1 MPSIA
6 RSSCVEDCSCVLCR
20 ELTDYRMISPSPE
33 SPPGR
38 RDAVNFILRRGLPF
52 PNRTLSKEWLETEDP
67 RFVGYEDSATLE
79 DKSQGPE
86 TVSAVS
92 NNGPKRTDKDVG
104 HKTVIYFGD
113 SSQRQREN
121 NKKLMEKTE
130 KTEKSQP
137 VVVVKEDARMMEK
150 DQEPEEVEDEKR
162 FGKSRIER
170 QRSTVS
176 LVENQD
182 AKVTHE
188 IVVNISPSREDVL
201 RIEEDESQ
209 VEDYWSLPGDN
220 TGFKADWSFV
230 QQWRLRGPGGSNG
243 RDLYCPPYT
252 KDFTESSPKNGVH
265 NTVHMVAERDTDS
278 VAPTPTPQH
287 PHHSQHHHL
296 SLHEIRALQ
305 RRPECTGN
313 SSSDENR
320 SSGHASMSDT
330 GGHTSSSSPPHR
342 HHRTHSPQQL
352 NSVPEDDRLS
362 ASVTQR
368 NGRSRSGQNRNRH
381 RATPAKLQVPWS
393 GSGLEDIK
401 LAIQQLTMRSHKS
414 SSTYSSLSGS
424 ESSEPAVRRLM
435 RHSSLETINTN
446 VTSADEFVWVDSHNR
461 LVELQQLPW
470 THHDVLRVLQNG
482 RTREHM
488 DQVSME
494 TIPRLSYLLQRALVR
509 IGRETQ
515 RLAKPV
521 GLCSKH
527 EVYSAFKIVLCPALA
542 DSCTKACLRAAAMFA
557 VSGDQLKQS
566 KASRSGLQLPVGRFL
581 RWMSDVRL
589 GRMIHEYAA
598 IYLTAGIENLLEEI
612 LLQCIPTD
620 PHTTLT
626 ATMLEHAIA
635 NSGDLWGLLQPYAHL
650 NAGRTASGRII
661 SLGALAM
668 PRWASVSSLNSS
680 SSSRSGRDA
689 AGSALEPSL
698 LTTCVGSMSELID
711 LISKVAQAGRS
722 PIPLT
727 GKALNAL
734 FYYMRCSQLEH
745 GERGS
750 GIQELAYERAYVVL
764 PPLVEWLRVATAHA
778 EHRHGLVVDQDDI
791 NQAAR
796 LLLPGVD
803 CPVRPICFEEVA
815 VCSKKIDDSEY
826 VRLLTMDMAFKLL
839 ISGRA
844 DLIAQ
849 AMPLLPSTKINT
861 VNDNGFTALIIAC
874 INGEETAVLALL
886 DAGADLNIESPPPST
901 GQSANTPSKVP
912 TVPGV
917 SNARSPVT
925 PSAMMSPGKNIQSPN
940 SLSGS
945 PGSSS
950 SASSNMCCNQTGFN
964 AETQHWTALTY
975 TALLGHCNIARI
987 LLERG
992 AAVEGGAKLSED
1004 KCTVTPLQAATA
1016 SGNNE
1021 MVALLLAH
1029 GAQPFLSTLIKD
1041 SFSYS
1046 GSAQRG
1052 CYSAISVAT
1061 AHGQRSCLHQ
1071 LLSHP
1076 LNFSTKRGEKEV
1088 LSLEEIL
1095 AEGSAC
1101 TNPQQQTVDGR
1112 GNRRE
1117 GKEPVF
1123 NKVQTKALQEAMY
1136 HSAESNHLDIT
1147 MELRGLKVGWT
1158 LHCWMHSLATAHE
1171 MRLDS
1176 VIDQLLQDF
1185 LQVCPDDYSTQFVQE
1200 CLPLLF
1206 NIFRYSKEGTT
1217 LLLADI
1223 FCTCFGWEP
1232 IKPIRDTTLSSGS
1245 RIDPKFVNNPELS
1258 DVQFRVEGRV
1268 FYGHKIVLV
1277 TSSPRFRNM
1286 LSSKLCEGNPPIV
1299 QINDI
1304 RYHIFQMV
1312 MEFLYHGGCATLE
1325 VNQSDVL
1332 ELMAAANFF
1341 QLDGLLR
1348 YCEAQCSS
1356 MVDLD
1361 NIVSM
1366 YIHAKV
1372 YNATQLL
1379 EYCQGFLLQNMV
1391 ALLTYDDSV
1400 KRLLFAKK
1408 LPNHDVLAGLLL
1420 TLQARIKARRSQQQN
1435 KIKT

>member
-1 MPSIA
+1 MEPPRGYQQPPLINNI
-6 RSSCVEDCSCVLCR
+6 DG
-20 ELTDYRMISPSPE
+20 TISPHQQIQSVTIPVDHHPLGVCI
-33 SPPGR
+33 S
-38 RDAVNFILRRGLPF
+38 DA
-52 PNRTLSKEWLETEDP
+52 S
-67 RFVGYEDSATLE
+67 
-79 DKSQGPE
+79 
-86 TVSAVS
+86 
-92 NNGPKRTDKDVG
+92 
-104 HKTVIYFGD
+104 
-113 SSQRQREN
+113 
-121 NKKLMEKTE
+121 
-130 KTEKSQP
+130 
-137 VVVVKEDARMMEK
+137 
-150 DQEPEEVEDEKR
+150 
-162 FGKSRIER
+162 
-170 QRSTVS
+170 
-176 LVENQD
+176 
-182 AKVTHE
+182 HE
-188 IVVNISPSREDVL
+188 IVRPKPRRPGSGTRE
-201 RIEEDESQ
+201 I
-209 VEDYWSLPGDN
+209 
-220 TGFKADWSFV
+220 
-230 QQWRLRGPGGSNG
+230 
-243 RDLYCPPYT
+243 YCPPYT
-252 KDFTESSPKNGVH
+252 KDNQELSPKSGVL
-265 NTVHMVAERDTDS
+265 NMVHMIAERDTDS
-278 VAPTPTPQH
+278 VAPTPTSQH
-287 PHHSQHHHL
+287 PHQSQHHHL
-296 SLHEIRALQ
+296 SLHELRVLQ
-305 RRPECTGN
+305 RRPAECTGN

-342 HHRTHSPQQL
+342 HNRCHSPQQQL
-352 NSVPEDDRLS
+352 NAVPEDDRLS

-368 NGRSRSGQNRNRH
+368 NGRNRSGQTRNRH
-381 RATPAKLQVPWS
+381 RATPAKVPWS

-401 LAIQQLTMRSHKS
+401 LAIQQLTMRSHTS
-414 SSTYSSLSGS
+414 TSTYSSLSGS

-509 IGRETQ
+509 IGREIQ
-515 RLAKPV
+515 RLSKPL

-557 VSGDQLKQS
+557 VSGDQFKQS
-566 KASRSGLQLPVGRFL
+566 KASRSGLHLPVGRFF
-581 RWMSDVRL
+581 RWMSDVKL
-589 GRMIHEYAA
+589 GRMIHEYSAVYLAA
-598 IYLTAGIENLLEEI
+598 GMENLLEEI
-612 LLQCIPTD
+612 LLQSLPTESQ
-620 PHTTLT
+620 TTLT

-650 NAGRTASGRII
+650 NAGRIAS
-661 SLGALAM
+661 GALAM

-680 SSSRSGRDA
+680 NSSRSSREQSGTN
-689 AGSALEPSL
+689 LEPSL
-698 LTTCVGSMSELID
+698 LTTCVGSMAELLD
-711 LISKVAQAGRS
+711 LIGKVTYAGRCL
-722 PIPLT
+722 IPLSN
-727 GKALNAL
+727 KALNAL

-745 GERGS
+745 GERS
-750 GIQELAYERAYVVL
+750 TGIQELTYERAYIVL

-778 EHRHGLVVDQDDI
+778 EHRHSLVVDNDDI

-803 CPVRPICFEEVA
+803 CPIRSINYEEITV
-815 VCSKKIDDSEY
+815 SKRIEDSEY
-826 VRLLTMDMAFKLL
+826 VRRLTLDMAFKMLTSGRGEL
-839 ISGRA
+839 IS
-844 DLIAQ
+844 Q
-849 AMPLLPSTKINT
+849 AMPLLPATKINT
-861 VNDNGFTALIIAC
+861 VNDGGFTALMLAC
-874 INGEETAVLALL
+874 IIGNENAVIALL
-886 DAGADLNIESPPPST
+886 DSGADPNIESPAPLTSQSSSSITPMKSGINSCNSSST
-901 GQSANTPSKVP
+901 RCSSSPKALSTP
-912 TVPGV
+912 T
-917 SNARSPVT
+917 
-925 PSAMMSPGKNIQSPN
+925 KNISHLN
-940 SLSGS
+940 LSS
-945 PGSSS
+945 GSSS
-950 SASSNMCCNQTGFN
+950 SQGNSSGQSCYN

-987 LLERG
+987 LIERG
-992 AAVEGGAKLSED
+992 ATVEGGAKLSED

-1016 SGNNE
+1016 TGNNE

-1029 GAQPFLSTLIKD
+1029 GAQPFLSTLMKD
-1041 SFSYS
+1041 TFCYS
-1046 GSAQRG
+1046 SSVQRG

-1061 AHGQRSCLHQ
+1061 AHGQRGCLHQ

-1076 LNFSTKRGEKEV
+1076 LNFSAKRDEKEI

-1095 AEGSAC
+1095 AEGNSTTGQYQC
-1101 TNPQQQTVDGR
+1101 QQTNQQSQHQQLQSSLVE
-1112 GNRRE
+1112 NRSNRKD

-1123 NKVQTKALQEAMY
+1123 NKAQSKSLQEAMY
-1136 HSAESNHLDIT
+1136 HSAESNYLDIT
-1147 MELRGLKVGWT
+1147 MELRGLRVSWS
-1158 LHCWMHSLATAHE
+1158 LHCWMHTLSIAHE
-1171 MRLDS
+1171 MRIDS

-1206 NIFRYSKEGTT
+1206 NIFRYSKKEGTT

-1232 IKPIRDTTLSSGS
+1232 IKSIRDTTLPSGS

-1348 YCEAQCSS
+1348 YCEAQCST

-1372 YNATQLL
+1372 YNAAQLL

-1420 TLQARIKARRSQQQN
+1420 TLQARIKSRKPPLQSN
-1435 KIKT
+1435 LNI

>member
-1 MPSIA
+1 MPSTK
-6 RSSCVEDCSCVLCR
+6 RRLCNEKDCRCVICR
-20 ELTDYRMISPSPE
+20 ELTNCKMPGNLKA
-33 SPPGR
+33 PPR
-38 RDAVNFILRRGLPF
+38 REGANFILRRALHFTNKSP
-52 PNRTLSKEWLETEDP
+52 SKEWINTSNDVL
-67 RFVGYEDSATLE
+67 RSAR
-79 DKSQGPE
+79 DHGDGAAVDDISYRPE
-86 TVSAVS
+86 VEGHTVTPMAGG
-92 NNGPKRTDKDVG
+92 NIRKADKDVA

-113 SSQRQREN
+113 TNQRQNNRLNYKEASSQLTTKDESKMIDLKRE
-121 NKKLMEKTE
+121 EKFDESEDGRCGE
-130 KTEKSQP
+130 KGQN
-137 VVVVKEDARMMEK
+137 
-150 DQEPEEVEDEKR
+150 
-162 FGKSRIER
+162 ER
-170 QRSTVS
+170 QRSTVG
-176 LVENQD
+176 LVENED
-182 AKVTHE
+182 VKVTHE
-188 IVVNISPSREDVL
+188 IVVNVSPSREDVL

-220 TGFKADWSFV
+220 SGFKADWSFV
-230 QQWRLRGPGGSNG
+230 QQWRLRGPAGGSG
-243 RDLYCPPYT
+243 RELYCPPYS

-265 NTVHMVAERDTDS
+265 NMVHMVAERDTDS

-342 HHRTHSPQQL
+342 HHRAHSPQQL

-368 NGRSRSGQNRNRH
+368 NGRNRSGQNRNRH
-381 RATPAKLQVPWS
+381 RATPAKVPWS

-488 DQVSME
+488 EQVSME

-620 PHTTLT
+620 SHTTLT

-650 NAGRTASGRII
+650 NAGRTAS
-661 SLGALAM
+661 GALAM

-722 PIPLT
+722 TIPLT
-727 GKALNAL
+727 TKALNAL

-803 CPVRPICFEEVA
+803 CPVRPICFEEVS
-815 VCSKKIDDSEY
+815 VCSKRIDDSEY
-826 VRLLTMDMAFKLL
+826 VRLLTMDMAFKMLT
-839 ISGRA
+839 SGRA

-849 AMPLLPSTKINT
+849 AMSLLPSTKINT
-861 VNDNGFTALIIAC
+861 VNDNGFTALMVAC
-874 INGEETAVLALL
+874 INSDETAVLALL
-886 DAGADLNIESPPPST
+886 DAGADLNIESPPPPT
-901 GQSANTPSKVP
+901 GQSANTPSKI
-912 TVPGV
+912 
-917 SNARSPVT
+917 PVT
-925 PSAMMSPGKNIQSPN
+925 PNV
-940 SLSGS
+940 
-945 PGSSS
+945 
-950 SASSNMCCNQTGFN
+950 SNVRK
-964 AETQHWTALTY
+964 TQHWTALTY

-1004 KCTVTPLQAATA
+1004 KSTVTPLQAATA
-1016 SGNNE
+1016 SGNYE

-1052 CYSAISVAT
+1052 CYRRVNAISVAT
-1061 AHGQRSCLHQ
+1061 AHGQKSCLHQ

-1076 LNFSTKRGEKEV
+1076 LNFSAKRGEKEV

-1095 AEGSAC
+1095 AE
-1101 TNPQQQTVDGR
+1101 
-1112 GNRRE
+1112 
-1117 GKEPVF
+1117 VF

-1147 MELRGLKVGWT
+1147 MELRGLKVSWT

-1176 VIDQLLQDF
+1176 IIDQLLQDF

-1206 NIFRYSKEGTT
+1206 NIFRYSKKEGTT

-1435 KIKT
+1435 KIKA

>member
-1 MPSIA
+1 MPLTER
-6 RSSCVEDCSCVLCR
+6 RSCKKKDCKCVICR
-20 ELTDYRMISPSPE
+20 ELTNYRMPGNLE
-33 SPPGR
+33 APPR
-38 RDAVNFILRRGLPF
+38 REGVNFILRRALPF
-52 PNRTLSKEWLETEDP
+52 TSKSPSKEWLNIDNNIPNSGNPKDGSTIEEINHREEMEGTMIP
-67 RFVGYEDSATLE
+67 VTGCNIK
-79 DKSQGPE
+79 KS
-86 TVSAVS
+86 
-92 NNGPKRTDKDVG
+92 DKDVA

-113 SSQRQREN
+113 TNQRPNHRFNGKESSAQLT
-121 NKKLMEKTE
+121 NKSELKIMESK
-130 KTEKSQP
+130 
-137 VVVVKEDARMMEK
+137 KEEQVADGL
-150 DQEPEEVEDEKR
+150 EDER
-162 FGKSRIER
+162 CGGKGQNER

-176 LVENQD
+176 LVEEED
-182 AKVTHE
+182 VKVTHE
-188 IVVNISPSREDVL
+188 IVVNVSPSREDVL
-201 RIEEDESQ
+201 KIEEDESQ

-230 QQWRLRGPGGSNG
+230 QQWRLRGPAGGSG
-243 RDLYCPPYT
+243 RELYCPPYS

-265 NTVHMVAERDTDS
+265 NMVHMVAERDTDS

-287 PHHSQHHHL
+287 PHHSQHYHL

-342 HHRTHSPQQL
+342 HHRAHSPQQL

-368 NGRSRSGQNRNRH
+368 NGRNRSGQNRNRH

-488 DQVSME
+488 EQVSME

-650 NAGRTASGRII
+650 NAGRTASG
-661 SLGALAM
+661 ALAM
-668 PRWASVSSLNSS
+668 PRWASISSLNSS

-698 LTTCVGSMSELID
+698 LTTCVGSMSELVD

-727 GKALNAL
+727 TKALNAL

-803 CPVRPICFEEVA
+803 CPVRPICFEEVS
-815 VCSKKIDDSEY
+815 VCSKRIDDSEY
-826 VRLLTMDMAFKLL
+826 VRLLTMDMAFKMLT
-839 ISGRA
+839 SGRA

-861 VNDNGFTALIIAC
+861 VNDNGFTALMIAC
-874 INGEETAVLALL
+874 INSDETAVLALL
-886 DAGADLNIESPPPST
+886 DAGADLNIESPPPPT
-901 GQSANTPSKVP
+901 GQSANTPSKTP
-912 TVPGV
+912 AALNV
-917 SNARSPVT
+917 SNARSPMT
-925 PSAMMSPGKNIQSPN
+925 SSAVMTPGKTVQSSN
-940 SLSGS
+940 
-945 PGSSS
+945 SSS
-950 SASSNMCCNQTGFN
+950 SSPSASSNVSNSTFCNQSGFN

-1004 KCTVTPLQAATA
+1004 KSTVTPLQAATA
-1016 SGNNE
+1016 SGNYE

-1076 LNFSTKRGEKEV
+1076 LNFSAKRGEKEV

-1095 AEGSAC
+1095 AEGSAG
-1101 TNPQQQTVDGR
+1101 TSPQQQTVDGR

-1171 MRLDS
+1171 IRLDS

-1206 NIFRYSKEGTT
+1206 NIFRYSKKEGTT

-1435 KIKT
+1435 KIKA

>member
-1 MPSIA
+1 MG
-6 RSSCVEDCSCVLCR
+6 E
-20 ELTDYRMISPSPE
+20 
-33 SPPGR
+33 
-38 RDAVNFILRRGLPF
+38 
-52 PNRTLSKEWLETEDP
+52 ETE
-67 RFVGYEDSATLE
+67 EALE
-79 DKSQGPE
+79 G
-86 TVSAVS
+86 
-92 NNGPKRTDKDVG
+92 R
-104 HKTVIYFGD
+104 
-113 SSQRQREN
+113 
-121 NKKLMEKTE
+121 
-130 KTEKSQP
+130 
-137 VVVVKEDARMMEK
+137 
-150 DQEPEEVEDEKR
+150 PEEVVR
-162 FGKSRIER
+162 
-170 QRSTVS
+170 
-176 LVENQD
+176 
-182 AKVTHE
+182 E
-188 IVVNISPSREDVL
+188 IVVSVKPCREDVL
-201 RIEEDESQ
+201 RIEEEESKL
-209 VEDYWSLPGDN
+209 EEYWSLPGD
-220 TGFKADWSFV
+220 TSGFKADWSFV
-230 QQWRLRGPGGSNG
+230 QQWRLRGPSGGN
-243 RDLYCPPYT
+243 RDLYVPTYT
-252 KDFTESSPKNGVH
+252 NDITNGSSKINA
-265 NTVHMVAERDTDS
+265 VHMIAERDTDS
-278 VAPTPTPQH
+278 VAPTPTPTTPTAHH
-287 PHHSQHHHL
+287 PHQSQHHHL
-296 SLHEIRALQ
+296 SLHELRALQ

-342 HHRTHSPQQL
+342 QHRTHSPQAL
-352 NSVPEDDRLS
+352 NSVPEDERLS

-368 NGRSRSGQNRNRH
+368 NGRNRTGQSRNRH
-381 RATPAKLQVPWS
+381 RAIPAKLQVPWS

-401 LAIQQLTMRSHKS
+401 LAIQQLTMRSHTS
-414 SSTYSSLSGS
+414 TSTYSSLSGS

-482 RTREHM
+482 RTRDHM
-488 DQVSME
+488 AQVTME
-494 TIPRLSYLLQRALVR
+494 TVPRLSYLLQRALVR
-509 IGRETQ
+509 VGREIQ
-515 RLAKPV
+515 RLAKPL
-521 GLCSKH
+521 GLCGKH
-527 EVYSAFKIVLCPALA
+527 EVYSAFKILLCPALA

-566 KASRSGLQLPVGRFL
+566 KGSRSGLQLPVGRFL

-598 IYLTAGIENLLEEI
+598 VYLAAGIENLLEEMV
-612 LLQCIPTD
+612 LQCVPSE
-620 PHTTLT
+620 PQASLT

-650 NAGRTASGRII
+650 NAGRLAS
-661 SLGALAM
+661 GALAM
-668 PRWASVSSLNSS
+668 PRWASVSSLGSS
-680 SSSRSGRDA
+680 GSSRSGKDA
-689 AGSALEPSL
+689 QSLEPSL
-698 LTTCVGSMSELID
+698 LTTCVGSMQELVD
-711 LISKVAQAGRS
+711 LVTKLAHSGRCLL
-722 PIPLT
+722 PLT
-727 GKALNAL
+727 AKALNAL

-764 PPLVEWLRVATAHA
+764 PPLVEWLRVASAHA
-778 EHRHGLVVDQDDI
+778 EHRHAQFVDHDDI
-791 NQAAR
+791 GQAAR

-803 CPVRPICFEEVA
+803 CPVRLICSDEVTI
-815 VCSKKIDDSEY
+815 SSNRIDDSEY
-826 VRLLTMDMAFKLL
+826 VRRFSLEMAFKLL
-839 ISGRA
+839 TSGRPE
-844 DLIAQ
+844 LISQ
-849 AMPLLPSTKINT
+849 ALAFLPATKLNT
-861 VNDNGFTALIIAC
+861 VNDSGFTALMLVC
-874 INGEETAVLALL
+874 INGNESAVLALI
-886 DAGADLNIESPPPST
+886 DAGADPNVESPAPAAS
-901 GQSANTPSKVP
+901 QSSVTPTRYPLIVGSSNSRSIVCQSSTPSPNKCA
-912 TVPGV
+912 
-917 SNARSPVT
+917 NL
-925 PSAMMSPGKNIQSPN
+925 SASSG
-940 SLSGS
+940 SLSGTSNQNNNYQSQTS
-945 PGSSS
+945 PV
-950 SASSNMCCNQTGFN
+950 GFY

-975 TALLGHCNIARI
+975 AALIGHCNIARI

-1004 KCTVTPLQAATA
+1004 KSTITPLQAATA

-1021 MVALLLAH
+1021 MVGLLLAH
-1029 GAQPFLSTLIKD
+1029 GAQPFLFTLVKD
-1041 SFSYS
+1041 TFCYS

-1061 AHGQRSCLHQ
+1061 AHGQRGCLHQ

-1076 LNFSTKRGEKEV
+1076 LNFSARRGEKEV

-1095 AEGSAC
+1095 AEGNSG
-1101 TNPQQQTVDGR
+1101 TVQQHGLDDRGSQRDG
-1112 GNRRE
+1112 N
-1117 GKEPVF
+1117 EPVF
-1123 NKVQTKALQEAMY
+1123 SKVQNKALQEAMY
-1136 HSAESNHLDIT
+1136 HSVECNHLDIT
-1147 MELRGLKVGWT
+1147 MELRGLAVPWT
-1158 LHCWMHSLATAHE
+1158 LHCWMHSLSTAHE
-1171 MRLDS
+1171 MRIDS
-1176 VIDQLLQDF
+1176 VIDQLLHDF
-1185 LQVCPDDYSTQFVQE
+1185 LQVCPDLYSTQFVQE

-1206 NIFRYSKEGTT
+1206 NIFRYSKKEGTT

-1304 RYHIFQMV
+1304 RYHIFQLV
-1312 MEFLYHGGCATLE
+1312 MEFLYHGGCATLD

-1348 YCEAQCSS
+1348 FCEAQCSA

-1372 YNATQLL
+1372 YNAVQLL

-1391 ALLTYDDSV
+1391 ELLTYDDSV

-1420 TLQARIKARRSQQQN
+1420 TLQARIKARRPQSV
-1435 KIKT
+1435 K

>member
-1 MPSIA
+1 MPSPRRA
-6 RSSCVEDCSCVLCR
+6 QCTEDCRCVLCR
-20 ELTDYRMISPSPE
+20 ELKGCKMSTSGVEIQQKQTGNE
-33 SPPGR
+33 G
-38 RDAVNFILRRGLPF
+38 ANFILRRAVPFLPK
-52 PNRTLSKEWLETEDP
+52 PLKARSELQEVAVRHDD
-67 RFVGYEDSATLE
+67 YERSSTLE
-79 DKSQGPE
+79 DKSRRGGQAA
-86 TVSAVS
+86 SKDDS
-92 NNGPKRTDKDVG
+92 KPKSTSSSSDAGKTGRDVG
-104 HKTVIYFGD
+104 HRTVIYFGD
-113 SSQRQREN
+113 SNPR
-121 NKKLMEKTE
+121 
-130 KTEKSQP
+130 P
-137 VVVVKEDARMMEK
+137 KEDRAR
-150 DQEPEEVEDEKR
+150 QQQLPSSSPPPLPPEACARTKSKCNEDLETSSRPRGDEAEVRGRGSNECSTEQRRDDEND
-162 FGKSRIER
+162 GGVAMANGE
-170 QRSTVS
+170 
-176 LVENQD
+176 
-182 AKVTHE
+182 AKVAHE
-188 IVVNISPSREDVL
+188 IVVNVSPSREDVL

-209 VEDYWSLPGDN
+209 LEDYWSLPGD
-220 TGFKADWSFV
+220 TSGFKADWSFV
-230 QQWRLRGPGGSNG
+230 QQWRLRGPSGGNS
-243 RDLYCPPYT
+243 REIYCPPYS
-252 KDFTESSPKNGVH
+252 KDFTENSPKNGVH
-265 NTVHMVAERDTDS
+265 DMVHMIPERDTDS

-287 PHHSQHHHL
+287 PRHSQHHHL
-296 SLHEIRALQ
+296 SLHELRALQ
-305 RRPECTGN
+305 
-313 SSSDENR
+313 
-320 SSGHASMSDT
+320 
-330 GGHTSSSSPPHR
+330 
-342 HHRTHSPQQL
+342 
-352 NSVPEDDRLS
+352 
-362 ASVTQR
+362 
-368 NGRSRSGQNRNRH
+368 
-381 RATPAKLQVPWS
+381 LQVPWS

-482 RTREHM
+482 RTREYM
-488 DQVSME
+488 EQVSME

-515 RLAKPV
+515 RLAKPI

-612 LLQCIPTD
+612 LLQCMPTE

-650 NAGRTASGRII
+650 NAGRTASG
-661 SLGALAM
+661 ALAM

-689 AGSALEPSL
+689 AQSALEPSL

-711 LISKVAQAGRS
+711 LISKVAQAGRC

-727 GKALNAL
+727 TRALHAL

-764 PPLVEWLRVATAHA
+764 PPLVEWLRVAAAHA
-778 EHRHGLVVDQDDI
+778 EHRHGLVIDQDDI

-803 CPVRPICFEEVA
+803 CPVRPISSEEIA
-815 VCSKKIDDSEY
+815 VCSKRIDDTEY
-826 VRLLTMDMAFKLL
+826 VRLLTLDMAFKML
-839 ISGRA
+839 ISGRT
-844 DLIAQ
+844 DLIVQ
-849 AMPLLPSTKINT
+849 AMPLLPSAKINT
-861 VNDNGFTALIIAC
+861 VNDAGFTALMLAC
-874 INGEETAVLALL
+874 INGDESAVTTLL
-886 DAGADLNIESPPPST
+886 DAGADLNIESPPPVTNS
-901 GQSANTPSKVP
+901 SSNTPSKIP
-912 TVPGV
+912 QTSGV
-917 SNARSPVT
+917 SNVRSPINHSAIIT
-925 PSAMMSPGKNIQSPN
+925 PSKTIPN
-940 SLSGS
+940 VNVASGS
-945 PGSSS
+945 PNNPGAVNPGGSICY
-950 SASSNMCCNQTGFN
+950 AQVAFN

-1076 LNFSTKRGEKEV
+1076 LNFSAKRGEKEI

-1095 AEGSAC
+1095 AEGNAGS
-1101 TNPQQQTVDGR
+1101 NPQQQTAEGR
-1112 GNRRE
+1112 GARRE

-1123 NKVQTKALQEAMY
+1123 NKIQTKALQEAMY

-1176 VIDQLLQDF
+1176 IIDQLLQDF

-1206 NIFRYSKEGTT
+1206 NIFRYSKDILSFSQKEGTT

-1232 IKPIRDTTLSSGS
+1232 IKPIRDTTLSNGS

-1348 YCEAQCSS
+1348 YCEAQCST

-1372 YNATQLL
+1372 YNAAQLL

-1420 TLQARIKARRSQQQN
+1420 TLQSRIKARRSQQQN
-1435 KIKT
+1435 KIKA

>member
-1 MPSIA
+1 MPSIE
-6 RSSCVEDCSCVLCR
+6 RGSCVDEDCVCVLCR
-20 ELTDYRMISPSPE
+20 ELTGFRMSANLEGSRA
-33 SPPGR
+33 R
-38 RDAVNFILRRGLPF
+38 REGVNFILRRGLPLAT
-52 PNRTLSKEWLETEDP
+52 RIQSKEWQETEDP
-67 RFVGYEDSATLE
+67 RLAGLEETLE
-79 DKSQGPE
+79 DKGHGQE
-86 TVSAVS
+86 TE
-92 NNGPKRTDKDVG
+92 RTTTTAAGNRDVA
-104 HKTVIYFGD
+104 HRTVIYFGD
-113 SSQRQREN
+113 TNQRQREN
-121 NKKLMEKTE
+121 KSRDSPTRLAAKDESRMSEQRRGADPEDTRSSG
-130 KTEKSQP
+130 KSQT
-137 VVVVKEDARMMEK
+137 
-150 DQEPEEVEDEKR
+150 
-162 FGKSRIER
+162 ER

-176 LVENQD
+176 LMENED

-188 IVVNISPSREDVL
+188 IVVNVSPSREDVL

-209 VEDYWSLPGDN
+209 VEDYWSLPGDSS
-220 TGFKADWSFV
+220 GFKADWSFV
-230 QQWRLRGPGGSNG
+230 QQWRLRGPGGGNG
-243 RDLYCPPYT
+243 RDLYCPPYS
-252 KDFTESSPKNGVH
+252 KDFAESSPKNGVH
-265 NTVHMVAERDTDS
+265 NMVHMVAERDTDS

-342 HHRTHSPQQL
+342 HHRSHSPQQL

-488 DQVSME
+488 EQVSME

-612 LLQCIPTD
+612 LLQCVPTD
-620 PHTTLT
+620 THTTLT

-650 NAGRTASGRII
+650 NAGRTAS
-661 SLGALAM
+661 GALAM

-698 LTTCVGSMSELID
+698 LTTCVGSMSELLD

-727 GKALNAL
+727 AKALNAL

-803 CPVRPICFEEVA
+803 CPIRPICFEEVA
-815 VCSKKIDDSEY
+815 VCSKRIDDSEY
-826 VRLLTMDMAFKLL
+826 VRLLTMDMAFKML
-839 ISGRA
+839 IGGRA

-861 VNDNGFTALIIAC
+861 VNDNGFTALMIAC
-874 INGEETAVLALL
+874 INGDETAVLALL
-886 DAGADLNIESPPPST
+886 DSGADLNIESPAPPT

-912 TVPGV
+912 LAPPGV
-917 SNARSPVT
+917 SSARSST
-925 PSAMMSPGKNIQSPN
+925 NQSAIMSPGKNVQTSN
-940 SLSGS
+940 SSSGS
-945 PGSSS
+945 PG
-950 SASSNMCCNQTGFN
+950 ASSNASSNACYNQSGFN

-1076 LNFSTKRGEKEV
+1076 LNFSAKRGEKEV

-1095 AEGSAC
+1095 AEGSAG
-1101 TNPQQQTVDGR
+1101 TSPQQQTVDGR

-1185 LQVCPDDYSTQFVQE
+1185 LQVCPEDYSTQFVQE

-1206 NIFRYSKEGTT
+1206 NIFRYSKKEGTT

-1435 KIKT
+1435 KMKT

>member
-1 MPSIA
+1 MSANLEAPS
-6 RSSCVEDCSCVLCR
+6 L
-20 ELTDYRMISPSPE
+20 
-33 SPPGR
+33 R
-38 RDAVNFILRRGLPF
+38 RAEGINFILRRALPF
-52 PNRTLSKEWLETEDP
+52 TGKSPSKEWLNITNDTSNSGDDDYKDGAAIDEINHGKEMEDEAMVP
-67 RFVGYEDSATLE
+67 VTITGA
-79 DKSQGPE
+79 KKG
-86 TVSAVS
+86 
-92 NNGPKRTDKDVG
+92 DKDVA

-113 SSQRQREN
+113 TNQKQSNRFNDKEASSNRCQFTTKDESKMAES
-121 NKKLMEKTE
+121 KKDE
-130 KTEKSQP
+130 Q
-137 VVVVKEDARMMEK
+137 VVDDR
-150 DQEPEEVEDEKR
+150 DRDD
-162 FGKSRIER
+162 GER
-170 QRSTVS
+170 KS
-176 LVENQD
+176 LVNLAKNED
-182 AKVTHE
+182 VKVTHE
-188 IVVNISPSREDVL
+188 IVVNVSPSREDVL
-201 RIEEDESQ
+201 KIQEDESQ

-230 QQWRLRGPGGSNG
+230 QQWRLRGPTGGNG
-243 RDLYCPPYT
+243 RELYCPPYS
-252 KDFTESSPKNGVH
+252 KDFTESSPKNGIH

-278 VAPTPTPQH
+278 VAPTPTPTPQH
-287 PHHSQHHHL
+287 PHHSQHYHL
-296 SLHEIRALQ
+296 NLHEIRALQ

-342 HHRTHSPQQL
+342 HHRAHSPQQL

-368 NGRSRSGQNRNRH
+368 NGRNRSGQNRNRH

-488 DQVSME
+488 EQVSME

-566 KASRSGLQLPVGRFL
+566 KAFRSGLQLPVGRFL

-598 IYLTAGIENLLEEI
+598 VYLTAGIENLLEEI

-620 PHTTLT
+620 SHTTLT

-650 NAGRTASGRII
+650 NAGRTAS
-661 SLGALAM
+661 GALAM

-711 LISKVAQAGRS
+711 LISKVAQVGRS
-722 PIPLT
+722 TIPLT
-727 GKALNAL
+727 TKALNAL

-745 GERGS
+745 GERGL

-764 PPLVEWLRVATAHA
+764 PPLVEWVRVATAHA
-778 EHRHGLVVDQDDI
+778 EHRHGLIVDQDDI

-803 CPVRPICFEEVA
+803 CPVRPICFEEVSL
-815 VCSKKIDDSEY
+815 CSNRIDDSEY
-826 VRLLTMDMAFKLL
+826 VRLLTMDMAFKML

-861 VNDNGFTALIIAC
+861 VNDNGFTALMIAC
-874 INGEETAVLALL
+874 INNDETAVLALL
-886 DAGADLNIESPPPST
+886 DAGADLNVESPPPPT
-901 GQSANTPSKVP
+901 GQSASIPSKTSVALN
-912 TVPGV
+912 V
-917 SNARSPVT
+917 SNTKNPMIPPT
-925 PSAMMSPGKNIQSPN
+925 MMTPGKNAQSLN
-940 SLSGS
+940 SSSSS

-950 SASSNMCCNQTGFN
+950 NVSNSTCYNHSGFN

-1004 KCTVTPLQAATA
+1004 KSTVTPLQAATA
-1016 SGNNE
+1016 SGNYE

-1061 AHGQRSCLHQ
+1061 VHGQRSCLHQ

-1076 LNFSTKRGEKEV
+1076 LNFSAKRGEKEV

-1095 AEGSAC
+1095 AEGSAGAS
-1101 TNPQQQTVDGR
+1101 PQQQTVDGR

-1206 NIFRYSKEGTT
+1206 NIFRYSKKEGTT

-1232 IKPIRDTTLSSGS
+1232 IKSIRDTTLSSGS

-1341 QLDGLLR
+1341 QLDSLLR

-1420 TLQARIKARRSQQQN
+1420 TLQARIKARRSQQ
-1435 KIKT
+1435 

>member
-1 MPSIA
+1 MNLEHPKIDGCSQQPLFLSGTSASGGISAPQQQNVPTNATPPEHYGGPLSLSI
-6 RSSCVEDCSCVLCR
+6 C
-20 ELTDYRMISPSPE
+20 ISDSGHE
-33 SPPGR
+33 
-38 RDAVNFILRRGLPF
+38 ILRP
-52 PNRTLSKEWLETEDP
+52 KP
-67 RFVGYEDSATLE
+67 R
-79 DKSQGPE
+79 
-86 TVSAVS
+86 
-92 NNGPKRTDKDVG
+92 R
-104 HKTVIYFGD
+104 
-113 SSQRQREN
+113 
-121 NKKLMEKTE
+121 
-130 KTEKSQP
+130 
-137 VVVVKEDARMMEK
+137 
-150 DQEPEEVEDEKR
+150 
-162 FGKSRIER
+162 
-170 QRSTVS
+170 
-176 LVENQD
+176 
-182 AKVTHE
+182 
-188 IVVNISPSREDVL
+188 
-201 RIEEDESQ
+201 
-209 VEDYWSLPGDN
+209 
-220 TGFKADWSFV
+220 
-230 QQWRLRGPGGSNG
+230 PGGGSG
-243 RDLYCPPYT
+243 REVYCPPYT
-252 KDFTESSPKNGVH
+252 KDFTENQSKSGVH
-265 NTVHMVAERDTDS
+265 NMVHMVAERDTDS

-287 PHHSQHHHL
+287 PHPSQHHHL
-296 SLHEIRALQ
+296 SLHELRVLQ
-305 RRPECTGN
+305 RRPECAGN

-342 HHRTHSPQQL
+342 HHRSHSPQQL

-482 RTREHM
+482 RTKEHM
-488 DQVSME
+488 EQVSME

-509 IGRETQ
+509 ISRETQ
-515 RLAKPV
+515 RLAKPI

-589 GRMIHEYAA
+589 GRMVHEYAA
-598 IYLTAGIENLLEEI
+598 VYLTAGIENLLEEI
-612 LLQCIPTD
+612 LLQCMPTE

-626 ATMLEHAIA
+626 ATMLEHVIA

-650 NAGRTASGRII
+650 NAGRIAS
-661 SLGALAM
+661 GALAM

-680 SSSRSGRDA
+680 SSSRSGKEA
-689 AGSALEPSL
+689 IGSTLEPSF
-698 LTTCVGSMSELID
+698 LTTCIGSMSELIE
-711 LISKVAQAGRS
+711 LISKVAQSGRC
-722 PIPLT
+722 PVPLT
-727 GKALNAL
+727 AKALNAL

-764 PPLVEWLRVATAHA
+764 PPLIEWLRIAAAHA
-778 EHRHGLVVDQDDI
+778 EHRHALAVDQDDI

-803 CPVRPICFEEVA
+803 CPVRPICSEEIT
-815 VCSKKIDDSEY
+815 VCSKRIDDSEY
-826 VRLLTMDMAFKLL
+826 VRLLTTDMAFKMLT
-839 ISGRA
+839 SGRGE
-844 DLIAQ
+844 LIAQ

-861 VNDNGFTALIIAC
+861 VNDSGFTALMLAC
-874 INGEETAVLALL
+874 INGDEQAVAALL

-901 GQSANTPSKVP
+901 SQSSGTPSKVS
-912 TVPGV
+912 TSSSTAIV
-917 SNARSPVT
+917 RSPVNQSMMTT
-925 PSAMMSPGKNIQSPN
+925 PTNKNGSTSSPGGTPCSN
-940 SLSGS
+940 
-945 PGSSS
+945 
-950 SASSNMCCNQTGFN
+950 SSNAYYVQTGFN

-975 TALLGHCNIARI
+975 TALLGHCNIARM

-992 AAVEGGAKLSED
+992 AAVEGGAKVSED

-1029 GAQPFLSTLIKD
+1029 SAQPFLSTLIKD
-1041 SFSYS
+1041 SFSYT

-1052 CYSAISVAT
+1052 CYSAVSVAT

-1076 LNFSTKRGEKEV
+1076 LNFSAKRGEKEI

-1095 AEGSAC
+1095 AEGNAS
-1101 TNPQQQTVDGR
+1101 TNPQQQTVDGKN
-1112 GNRRE
+1112 GHRE

-1123 NKVQTKALQEAMY
+1123 NKLQTKALQEAMY
-1136 HSAESNHLDIT
+1136 HSSESNHLDIT

-1171 MRLDS
+1171 MRIDS

-1206 NIFRYSKEGTT
+1206 NIFRYSKKEGTT

-1348 YCEAQCSS
+1348 FCEAQCSA

-1372 YNATQLL
+1372 YNAAQLL

-1420 TLQARIKARRSQQQN
+1420 TLQARIKARRSQQVN

>member
-1 MPSIA
+1 MTSIQ
-6 RSSCVEDCSCVLCR
+6 RVSCVDKDCVCVLCR
-20 ELTDYRMISPSPE
+20 ELKDTRMTANLKSSRAPHE
-33 SPPGR
+33 G
-38 RDAVNFILRRGLPF
+38 VNFILRRGLPLTTRI
-52 PNRTLSKEWLETEDP
+52 PSKEWLETEEP
-67 RFVGYEDSATLE
+67 RFKGYGDATK
-79 DKSQGPE
+79 DKSHGTE
-86 TVSAVS
+86 TERTMTPAVT
-92 NNGPKRTDKDVG
+92 GKPDRDVA

-113 SSQRQREN
+113 SSQRQREA
-121 NKKLMEKTE
+121 KSKETHTGRLTE
-130 KTEKSQP
+130 P
-137 VVVVKEDARMMEK
+137 VAKEECRMS
-150 DQEPEEVEDEKR
+150 EPDPVEDSKCS
-162 FGKSRIER
+162 GKSPTER

-176 LVENQD
+176 LVENEG

-188 IVVNISPSREDVL
+188 IVVNVSPNREDVL

-209 VEDYWSLPGDN
+209 VEDHWSLPGDN
-220 TGFKADWSFV
+220 IGFKADWSFV
-230 QQWRLRGPGGSNG
+230 QQWRLRGPGGGNG
-243 RDLYCPPYT
+243 RDLYCPPYS
-252 KDFTESSPKNGVH
+252 KDFAESSPKNGVH
-265 NTVHMVAERDTDS
+265 NMVHMVAERDTDS

-342 HHRTHSPQQL
+342 HHRAHSPQQL

-527 EVYSAFKIVLCPALA
+527 EIYSAFKIVLCPALA

-650 NAGRTASGRII
+650 NAGRTASG
-661 SLGALAM
+661 ALAM

-689 AGSALEPSL
+689 ASSAFEPSL
-698 LTTCVGSMSELID
+698 LTTCVGSMSELLD
-711 LISKVAQAGRS
+711 LISKVVQAGRS

-727 GKALNAL
+727 AKALNAL

-815 VCSKKIDDSEY
+815 VCSKRIDDSEY
-826 VRLLTMDMAFKLL
+826 VRLLTMDMAFKML
-839 ISGRA
+839 IGGRT

-849 AMPLLPSTKINT
+849 AILLLPSTKINT
-861 VNDNGFTALIIAC
+861 VNDNGFTALMIAC
-874 INGEETAVLALL
+874 INGDETAVLALL
-886 DAGADLNIESPPPST
+886 DAGADLNIESPPPPT
-901 GQSANTPSKVP
+901 GQSGNTPSKVP
-912 TVPGV
+912 SVPTV
-917 SNARSPVT
+917 SNTRSPVT
-925 PSAMMSPGKNIQSPN
+925 QSSIMSSGKNTQTLN
-940 SLSGS
+940 SSSGS

-950 SASSNMCCNQTGFN
+950 NASSNICCNQTGIN

-992 AAVEGGAKLSED
+992 AAVEGGAKVSED

-1061 AHGQRSCLHQ
+1061 AHGQRSCLRQ

-1076 LNFSTKRGEKEV
+1076 LNFSAKRGEKEV

-1095 AEGSAC
+1095 AEGSAG
-1101 TNPQQQTVDGR
+1101 TSPQQQTVDGR

-1435 KIKT
+1435 KMKT

>member
-1 MPSIA
+1 MFCIGSQSVFIFNFIGLPVQSATGGRMNVERATMDGCGQQPLFLTGTSGSGGISSPQQQTVQTGAPPEHYGGPLSLSICISDSGHEILRPKPRRPA
-6 RSSCVEDCSCVLCR
+6 GGSGR
-20 ELTDYRMISPSPE
+20 EL
-33 SPPGR
+33 
-38 RDAVNFILRRGLPF
+38 
-52 PNRTLSKEWLETEDP
+52 
-67 RFVGYEDSATLE
+67 
-79 DKSQGPE
+79 
-86 TVSAVS
+86 
-92 NNGPKRTDKDVG
+92 
-104 HKTVIYFGD
+104 
-113 SSQRQREN
+113 
-121 NKKLMEKTE
+121 
-130 KTEKSQP
+130 
-137 VVVVKEDARMMEK
+137 
-150 DQEPEEVEDEKR
+150 
-162 FGKSRIER
+162 
-170 QRSTVS
+170 
-176 LVENQD
+176 
-182 AKVTHE
+182 
-188 IVVNISPSREDVL
+188 
-201 RIEEDESQ
+201 
-209 VEDYWSLPGDN
+209 
-220 TGFKADWSFV
+220 
-230 QQWRLRGPGGSNG
+230 
-243 RDLYCPPYT
+243 YCHPYS
-252 KDFTESSPKNGVH
+252 KDFTENSPKNGVH
-265 NTVHMVAERDTDS
+265 NMVHMVAERDTDS

-342 HHRTHSPQQL
+342 HHRAHSPQQL

-488 DQVSME
+488 EQVSME

-566 KASRSGLQLPVGRFL
+566 KASRSGLQLPVGRFF

-612 LLQCIPTD
+612 LLQCIPSD
-620 PHTTLT
+620 SHTTLT

-650 NAGRTASGRII
+650 NAGRTASG
-661 SLGALAM
+661 ALAM

-689 AGSALEPSL
+689 AGSTLEPSL
-698 LTTCVGSMSELID
+698 LTTCVGSISELID

-722 PIPLT
+722 TIPLT
-727 GKALNAL
+727 TKALNAL

-803 CPVRPICFEEVA
+803 CPVRPICFEEVSM
-815 VCSKKIDDSEY
+815 CSKRIDDSEY
-826 VRLLTMDMAFKLL
+826 VRLLTMDMAFKMLT
-839 ISGRA
+839 SGRT

-849 AMPLLPSTKINT
+849 AIPLLPSTKLNT
-861 VNDNGFTALIIAC
+861 VNDSGFTALMIAC
-874 INGEETAVLALL
+874 INNDETAVLALL
-886 DAGADLNIESPPPST
+886 DAGVDLNIESPPPTT
-901 GQSANTPSKVP
+901 GQSANTPSK
-912 TVPGV
+912 T
-917 SNARSPVT
+917 PVT
-925 PSAMMSPGKNIQSPN
+925 PNISNVRTPVASSAIMTPGKNMQSPN
-940 SLSGS
+940 S
-945 PGSSS
+945 SSS
-950 SASSNMCCNQTGFN
+950 SPSISNNISNNICCNQSGFN

-992 AAVEGGAKLSED
+992 ATVEGGAKLSED
-1004 KCTVTPLQAATA
+1004 KSTVTPLQAATA
-1016 SGNNE
+1016 SGNSE

-1061 AHGQRSCLHQ
+1061 VHGQRNCLHQ

-1076 LNFSTKRGEKEV
+1076 LNFSAKRGEKEV

-1095 AEGSAC
+1095 AEGSAN
-1101 TNPQQQTVDGR
+1101 TSPQQQTVDGR
-1112 GNRRE
+1112 GNRKE

-1123 NKVQTKALQEAMY
+1123 NKVQNKALQEAMY

-1176 VIDQLLQDF
+1176 IIDQLLQDF

-1206 NIFRYSKEGTT
+1206 NIFRYSKKEGTT

-1312 MEFLYHGGCATLE
+1312 MEFLYHGGCAKLE

-1372 YNATQLL
+1372 YNAMQLL

-1435 KIKT
+1435 KLKT

>member
-1 MPSIA
+1 MNLEHQKIDGCTQQPLFLTGTSGSGGISAPQQQNVPTNATPPEHYGGPLSLSI
-6 RSSCVEDCSCVLCR
+6 C
-20 ELTDYRMISPSPE
+20 ISDSGHE
-33 SPPGR
+33 
-38 RDAVNFILRRGLPF
+38 ILRP
-52 PNRTLSKEWLETEDP
+52 KP
-67 RFVGYEDSATLE
+67 R
-79 DKSQGPE
+79 
-86 TVSAVS
+86 
-92 NNGPKRTDKDVG
+92 R
-104 HKTVIYFGD
+104 
-113 SSQRQREN
+113 
-121 NKKLMEKTE
+121 
-130 KTEKSQP
+130 
-137 VVVVKEDARMMEK
+137 
-150 DQEPEEVEDEKR
+150 
-162 FGKSRIER
+162 
-170 QRSTVS
+170 
-176 LVENQD
+176 
-182 AKVTHE
+182 
-188 IVVNISPSREDVL
+188 
-201 RIEEDESQ
+201 
-209 VEDYWSLPGDN
+209 
-220 TGFKADWSFV
+220 
-230 QQWRLRGPGGSNG
+230 PGGGSG
-243 RDLYCPPYT
+243 REVYCPPYT
-252 KDFTESSPKNGVH
+252 KDFTENQKSGVH
-265 NTVHMVAERDTDS
+265 NMVHMVAERDTDS

-287 PHHSQHHHL
+287 PHPSQHHHL
-296 SLHEIRALQ
+296 SLHELRVLQ
-305 RRPECTGN
+305 RRPECAGN

-342 HHRTHSPQQL
+342 HHRSHSPQQL

-488 DQVSME
+488 EQVSME

-509 IGRETQ
+509 ISRETQ
-515 RLAKPV
+515 RLAKPI

-589 GRMIHEYAA
+589 GRMVHEYAA
-598 IYLTAGIENLLEEI
+598 VYLTAGIENLLEEI
-612 LLQCIPTD
+612 LLQCMPTE

-626 ATMLEHAIA
+626 ATMLEHVIA

-650 NAGRTASGRII
+650 NAGRIAS
-661 SLGALAM
+661 GALAM

-680 SSSRSGRDA
+680 SSSRSGKEA
-689 AGSALEPSL
+689 IGSTLEPSF
-698 LTTCVGSMSELID
+698 LTTCIGSMSELIE
-711 LISKVAQAGRS
+711 LISKVAQSGRC
-722 PIPLT
+722 PVPLT
-727 GKALNAL
+727 SKALNAL

-764 PPLVEWLRVATAHA
+764 PPLIEWLRIAAAHA
-778 EHRHGLVVDQDDI
+778 EHRHALAVDQDDI

-803 CPVRPICFEEVA
+803 CPVRPICSEEIT
-815 VCSKKIDDSEY
+815 VCSKRIDDSEY
-826 VRLLTMDMAFKLL
+826 VRLLTTDMAFKMLT
-839 ISGRA
+839 SGRGE
-844 DLIAQ
+844 LIAQ

-861 VNDNGFTALIIAC
+861 VNDSGFTALMLAC
-874 INGEETAVLALL
+874 INGDEQAVAALL

-901 GQSANTPSKVP
+901 SQSSSTPSKVSS
-912 TVPGV
+912 TSSSTAIV
-917 SNARSPVT
+917 RSPVNQSMMTT
-925 PSAMMSPGKNIQSPN
+925 PTNKNGSTSSPI
-940 SLSGS
+940 GS
-945 PGSSS
+945 PC
-950 SASSNMCCNQTGFN
+950 SNSNNAYYVQTGFN

-975 TALLGHCNIARI
+975 TALLGHCNIARM

-992 AAVEGGAKLSED
+992 AAVEGGAKVSED

-1029 GAQPFLSTLIKD
+1029 SAQPFLSTLIKD
-1041 SFSYS
+1041 SFSYT

-1052 CYSAISVAT
+1052 CYSAVSVAT

-1076 LNFSTKRGEKEV
+1076 LNFSAKRGEKEI

-1095 AEGSAC
+1095 AEGNAS
-1101 TNPQQQTVDGR
+1101 TNPQQQTVDGKN
-1112 GNRRE
+1112 GHRE

-1123 NKVQTKALQEAMY
+1123 NKLQTKALQEAMY
-1136 HSAESNHLDIT
+1136 HSSESNHLDIT

-1171 MRLDS
+1171 MRIDS

-1206 NIFRYSKEGTT
+1206 NIFRYSKKEGTT

-1348 YCEAQCSS
+1348 YCEAQCSA

-1372 YNATQLL
+1372 YNAAQLL

-1420 TLQARIKARRSQQQN
+1420 TLQARIKARRSQQVN

>member
-1 MPSIA
+1 MNLE
-6 RSSCVEDCSCVLCR
+6 RSTMDGGQQPLFLGSTSGWSG
-20 ELTDYRMISPSPE
+20 IPSPQQSSVQTAGTPSE
-33 SPPGR
+33 HYGGPLSLSICISDSGHE
-38 RDAVNFILRRGLPF
+38 ILRP
-52 PNRTLSKEWLETEDP
+52 KP
-67 RFVGYEDSATLE
+67 R
-79 DKSQGPE
+79 
-86 TVSAVS
+86 
-92 NNGPKRTDKDVG
+92 R
-104 HKTVIYFGD
+104 
-113 SSQRQREN
+113 
-121 NKKLMEKTE
+121 
-130 KTEKSQP
+130 
-137 VVVVKEDARMMEK
+137 
-150 DQEPEEVEDEKR
+150 
-162 FGKSRIER
+162 
-170 QRSTVS
+170 
-176 LVENQD
+176 
-182 AKVTHE
+182 
-188 IVVNISPSREDVL
+188 
-201 RIEEDESQ
+201 
-209 VEDYWSLPGDN
+209 
-220 TGFKADWSFV
+220 
-230 QQWRLRGPGGSNG
+230 PGGGNN
-243 RDLYCPPYT
+243 REIYCPPYS
-252 KDFTESSPKNGVH
+252 KDFAENSPKNGVH
-265 NTVHMVAERDTDS
+265 DMVHMIPERDTDS

-287 PHHSQHHHL
+287 LRHSQHHHL
-296 SLHEIRALQ
+296 SLHELRALQ

-342 HHRTHSPQQL
+342 HHRAHSPQQL
-352 NSVPEDDRLS
+352 NAVPEDDRLS

-368 NGRSRSGQNRNRH
+368 NGRGRSGQSRNRH

-488 DQVSME
+488 EQVSME

-515 RLAKPV
+515 RLSKPI

-612 LLQCIPTD
+612 LLQCVPTE

-650 NAGRTASGRII
+650 NAGRTASG
-661 SLGALAM
+661 ALAM

-680 SSSRSGRDA
+680 SSSRSGREVA
-689 AGSALEPSL
+689 QSALEPSL

-711 LISKVAQAGRS
+711 LISKVAQAGRC

-727 GKALNAL
+727 TRALYAL

-764 PPLVEWLRVATAHA
+764 PPLVEWLRVAAAHT
-778 EHRHGLVVDQDDI
+778 EHRHGLVMDQDDI

-803 CPVRPICFEEVA
+803 CPVRPISSEEIA
-815 VCSKKIDDSEY
+815 VCSKRIDDVEY
-826 VRLLTMDMAFKLL
+826 VRLLTLDMAFKMLTSGRIDL
-839 ISGRA
+839 IS
-844 DLIAQ
+844 Q
-849 AMPLLPSTKINT
+849 AMSLLPSTKINT
-861 VNDNGFTALIIAC
+861 VNDVGFTALMLAC
-874 INGEETAVLALL
+874 INGDESAVMALL
-886 DAGADLNIESPPPST
+886 DAGADLNIESPSPTTS
-901 GQSANTPSKVP
+901 SSSNTPSKIP
-912 TVPGV
+912 QTSGI
-917 SNARSPVT
+917 SNVRSPINQ
-925 PSAMMSPGKNIQSPN
+925 SAMMTPNKALPN
-940 SLSGS
+940 SNVASNIPNG
-945 PGSSS
+945 PGGTIP
-950 SASSNMCCNQTGFN
+950 SNMCYAQTAFN

-1046 GSAQRG
+1046 GSVQRG

-1061 AHGQRSCLHQ
+1061 AHGQRGCLHQ

-1076 LNFSTKRGEKEV
+1076 LNFSAKRGEKEI

-1095 AEGSAC
+1095 AEGNAGNNS
-1101 TNPQQQTVDGR
+1101 QQQTAEGR
-1112 GNRRE
+1112 GARRE

-1123 NKVQTKALQEAMY
+1123 NKIQTKALQEAMY

-1206 NIFRYSKEGTT
+1206 NIFRYSKKEATT

-1223 FCTCFGWEP
+1223 FCTCFGWES

-1348 YCEAQCSS
+1348 YCEAQCST

-1372 YNATQLL
+1372 YNAAQLL

-1420 TLQARIKARRSQQQN
+1420 TLQSRIKARRSQQQN
-1435 KIKT
+1435 KIKA

>member
-1 MPSIA
+1 MPLTER
-6 RSSCVEDCSCVLCR
+6 RSCNKKDCKCVICR
-20 ELTDYRMISPSPE
+20 ELTNYRMPGNLE
-33 SPPGR
+33 APPR
-38 RDAVNFILRRGLPF
+38 REGVNFILRRALPF
-52 PNRTLSKEWLETEDP
+52 TSKSPSKEWLNIGNNIPNSGDP
-67 RFVGYEDSATLE
+67 KDGTAMEEINHREEMEGTMIPVTGCNIKKS
-79 DKSQGPE
+79 DKE
-86 TVSAVS
+86 IA
-92 NNGPKRTDKDVG
+92 

-113 SSQRQREN
+113 TNQRPNHRFNGKESPAQLT
-121 NKKLMEKTE
+121 NKGELKIMESK
-130 KTEKSQP
+130 
-137 VVVVKEDARMMEK
+137 KEEQVADGL
-150 DQEPEEVEDEKR
+150 EDER
-162 FGKSRIER
+162 CGGKEQNER
-170 QRSTVS
+170 QRSTAS
-176 LVENQD
+176 LVEEED
-182 AKVTHE
+182 VKVTHE
-188 IVVNISPSREDVL
+188 IVVNVSPSREDVL
-201 RIEEDESQ
+201 KIEEDESQ

-230 QQWRLRGPGGSNG
+230 QQWRLRGPAGGSG
-243 RDLYCPPYT
+243 RELYCPPYS

-265 NTVHMVAERDTDS
+265 NMVHMVAERDTDS

-287 PHHSQHHHL
+287 PHHSQHYHL

-342 HHRTHSPQQL
+342 HHRAHSPQQL

-368 NGRSRSGQNRNRH
+368 NGRNRSGQNRNRH
-381 RATPAKLQVPWS
+381 RATPAKVPWS

-488 DQVSME
+488 EQVSME

-650 NAGRTASGRII
+650 NAGRTASG
-661 SLGALAM
+661 ALAM
-668 PRWASVSSLNSS
+668 PRWASISSLNSS

-698 LTTCVGSMSELID
+698 LTTCVGSMSELVD

-727 GKALNAL
+727 TKALNAL

-803 CPVRPICFEEVA
+803 CPVRPICFEEVS
-815 VCSKKIDDSEY
+815 VCSKRIDDSEY
-826 VRLLTMDMAFKLL
+826 VRLLTMDMAFKMLT
-839 ISGRA
+839 SGRA

-861 VNDNGFTALIIAC
+861 VNDNGFTALMIAC
-874 INGEETAVLALL
+874 INSDETAVLALL

-901 GQSANTPSKVP
+901 GQSANTPSKAP
-912 TVPGV
+912 AALNV
-917 SNARSPVT
+917 SNARSPMT
-925 PSAMMSPGKNIQSPN
+925 SSAVMTPGKNVQSSN
-940 SLSGS
+940 
-945 PGSSS
+945 SSS
-950 SASSNMCCNQTGFN
+950 SSPSASSNVSNSTFCNQSGFN

-1004 KCTVTPLQAATA
+1004 KSTVTPLQAATA
-1016 SGNNE
+1016 SGNYE

-1076 LNFSTKRGEKEV
+1076 LNFSAKRGEKEV

-1095 AEGSAC
+1095 AEGSAG
-1101 TNPQQQTVDGR
+1101 TSPQQQTVDGR

-1171 MRLDS
+1171 IRLDS

-1206 NIFRYSKEGTT
+1206 NIFRYSKKEGTT

-1435 KIKT
+1435 KIKA

>member
-1 MPSIA
+1 MAAS
-6 RSSCVEDCSCVLCR
+6 LG
-20 ELTDYRMISPSPE
+20 SPQS
-33 SPPGR
+33 R
-38 RDAVNFILRRGLPF
+38 RGGVNFILRRGLPF
-52 PNRTLSKEWLETEDP
+52 SNRTPSKEWLETDDP
-67 RFVGYEDSATLE
+67 SFTGYEDRTTLE
-79 DKSQGPE
+79 EKSRGPE
-86 TVSAVS
+86 TKKSMTQVVG
-92 NNGPKRTDKDVG
+92 NGPRRPDKDVA

-113 SSQRQREN
+113 SNQRQKEN
-121 NKKLMEKTE
+121 KLCPKDITQ
-130 KTEKSQP
+130 T
-137 VVVVKEDARMMEK
+137 KEDSGVFDSRR
-150 DQEPEEVEDEKR
+150 DQEDDPDCLEDEKR
-162 FGKSRIER
+162 FASPVER

-176 LVENQD
+176 LVENED
-182 AKVTHE
+182 PKVTHE
-188 IVVNISPSREDVL
+188 IVVNVSPSREDVL

-252 KDFTESSPKNGVH
+252 KDFTEGSPKNGVH

-342 HHRTHSPQQL
+342 HHRSHSPQQL

-362 ASVTQR
+362 AS
-368 NGRSRSGQNRNRH
+368 
-381 RATPAKLQVPWS
+381 LQVPWS

-488 DQVSME
+488 EQVSME

-612 LLQCIPTD
+612 LLQSIPTD

-650 NAGRTASGRII
+650 NAGRTASG
-661 SLGALAM
+661 ALAM
-668 PRWASVSSLNSS
+668 PRWASVSSLNSSS

-815 VCSKKIDDSEY
+815 VCSKRIDDSEY
-826 VRLLTMDMAFKLL
+826 VRLLTMDMAFKML
-839 ISGRA
+839 ISGRT

-861 VNDNGFTALIIAC
+861 VNDNGFTALMIAC
-874 INGEETAVLALL
+874 ISGDETAVLALL
-886 DAGADLNIESPPPST
+886 DAGADLNIE
-901 GQSANTPSKVP
+901 
-912 TVPGV
+912 
-917 SNARSPVT
+917 R
-925 PSAMMSPGKNIQSPN
+925 
-940 SLSGS
+940 
-945 PGSSS
+945 SSS
-950 SASSNMCCNQTGFN
+950 NASSNVYCNQTGFN

-987 LLERG
+987 LLERS

-1052 CYSAISVAT
+1052 CYRQVKYRADHIAISVAT

-1076 LNFSTKRGEKEV
+1076 LNFSAKRGEKEV

-1095 AEGSAC
+1095 AEGSAVSS
-1101 TNPQQQTVDGR
+1101 PQQQTVDAR

-1206 NIFRYSKEGTT
+1206 NIFRYSKKEGTT

-1361 NIVSM
+1361 NIVTM

>member
-1 MPSIA
+1 MPLTSEGACIDK
-6 RSSCVEDCSCVLCR
+6 DCGCMLCR
-20 ELTDYRMISPSPE
+20 ELKDCKMATKLDGPQV
-33 SPPGR
+33 R
-38 RDAVNFILRRGLPF
+38 REGVNFILRRGLPF
-52 PNRTLSKEWLETEDP
+52 TSRAPSKEWMEAEDP
-67 RFVGYEDSATLE
+67 GDAGYDNSVTLE
-79 DKSQGPE
+79 S
-86 TVSAVS
+86 
-92 NNGPKRTDKDVG
+92 KDRDGKVERVTKIKG
-104 HKTVIYFGD
+104 DVAHKTVIYFGD
-113 SSQRQREN
+113 SNQRQSKVCPKEAP
-121 NKKLMEKTE
+121 
-130 KTEKSQP
+130 SQP
-137 VVVVKEDARMMEK
+137 LAKEDSRTKGE
-150 DQEPEEVEDEKR
+150 EDEGKR
-162 FGKSRIER
+162 LERAER

-176 LVENQD
+176 LMENEE

-188 IVVNISPSREDVL
+188 IVVNVSPSREDVL

-209 VEDYWSLPGDN
+209 VEDYWSLPGDS

-230 QQWRLRGPGGSNG
+230 QQWRLRGPGGGSG
-243 RDLYCPPYT
+243 RDLYCPPYS

-265 NTVHMVAERDTDS
+265 NMVHMVAERDTDS

-342 HHRTHSPQQL
+342 HHRAHSPQQL

-381 RATPAKLQVPWS
+381 RATPAKVPWS

-509 IGRETQ
+509 IGRETM

-542 DSCTKACLRAAAMFA
+542 DSCTKACLRAATMFA

-650 NAGRTASGRII
+650 NAGRTASG
-661 SLGALAM
+661 ALAM

-711 LISKVAQAGRS
+711 LISKVAQAGRY

-727 GKALNAL
+727 TKALNAL

-745 GERGS
+745 GERGP

-803 CPVRPICFEEVA
+803 CPVRPICFEDVA
-815 VCSKKIDDSEY
+815 MCSKRIDDSEY
-826 VRLLTMDMAFKLL
+826 VRLLTMDMAFKMLT
-839 ISGRA
+839 SGRT
-844 DLIAQ
+844 DLIAH
-849 AMPLLPSTKINT
+849 AMPLLPSTKVNT
-861 VNDNGFTALIIAC
+861 VNDNGFTALMIAC
-874 INGEETAVLALL
+874 INGDETAVLALL
-886 DAGADLNIESPPPST
+886 DAGADLNVESPPPST
-901 GQSANTPSKVP
+901 GQSGNTPSKGAVAS
-912 TVPGV
+912 GA

-925 PSAMMSPGKNIQSPN
+925 SSAVMSPGKSMQSPN
-940 SLSGS
+940 SSSGS
-945 PGSSS
+945 PSSS
-950 SASSNMCCNQTGFN
+950 SSVTSNICCSQAGFN

-975 TALLGHCNIARI
+975 TALLGHCNIARV

-1076 LNFSTKRGEKEV
+1076 LNFSAKRGEKEV

-1095 AEGSAC
+1095 AEGSAG
-1101 TNPQQQTVDGR
+1101 TSPQQQTVDGR

-1206 NIFRYSKEGTT
+1206 NIFRYSKKEGTT

-1420 TLQARIKARRSQQQN
+1420 TLQARIKARRSQQQRRRSIR
-1435 KIKT
+1435 KWIKTERLMMYI

>member
-1 MPSIA
+1 MNVERPTMDGCGQQPLFLTGTSGSASI
-6 RSSCVEDCSCVLCR
+6 SSPQQQAIQGGAPPEHYGGPLSLSIC
-20 ELTDYRMISPSPE
+20 ISDSGHE
-33 SPPGR
+33 
-38 RDAVNFILRRGLPF
+38 ILRP
-52 PNRTLSKEWLETEDP
+52 KP
-67 RFVGYEDSATLE
+67 RR
-79 DKSQGPE
+79 P
-86 TVSAVS
+86 
-92 NNGPKRTDKDVG
+92 
-104 HKTVIYFGD
+104 
-113 SSQRQREN
+113 
-121 NKKLMEKTE
+121 
-130 KTEKSQP
+130 
-137 VVVVKEDARMMEK
+137 
-150 DQEPEEVEDEKR
+150 
-162 FGKSRIER
+162 
-170 QRSTVS
+170 
-176 LVENQD
+176 
-182 AKVTHE
+182 
-188 IVVNISPSREDVL
+188 
-201 RIEEDESQ
+201 
-209 VEDYWSLPGDN
+209 
-220 TGFKADWSFV
+220 TG
-230 QQWRLRGPGGSNG
+230 GNG
-243 RDLYCPPYT
+243 RDLYCPPYS
-252 KDFTESSPKNGVH
+252 KDFAESSPKNGVH
-265 NTVHMVAERDTDS
+265 NMVHMVPERDTDS

-342 HHRTHSPQQL
+342 HHRAHSPQQL

-381 RATPAKLQVPWS
+381 RATPAKVPWS

-488 DQVSME
+488 EQVSME

-521 GLCSKH
+521 GLCSKQ

-542 DSCTKACLRAAAMFA
+542 DSCTKACMRAAAMFA

-589 GRMIHEYAA
+589 GRMVHEYAA

-650 NAGRTASGRII
+650 NAGRTASG
-661 SLGALAM
+661 ALAM

-711 LISKVAQAGRS
+711 LISKVAQAGRA
-722 PIPLT
+722 PVPLT
-727 GKALNAL
+727 TKALNAL

-803 CPVRPICFEEVA
+803 CPVRPICFEEVV
-815 VCSKKIDDSEY
+815 VCSKRIDDSEY
-826 VRLLTMDMAFKLL
+826 VRLLTMDMAFRMLT
-839 ISGRA
+839 SGRA

-861 VNDNGFTALIIAC
+861 VNDNGFTALMIAC
-874 INGEETAVLALL
+874 INGDETAVLALL
-886 DAGADLNIESPPPST
+886 DAGADLNIESPAPAT
-901 GQSANTPSKVP
+901 GQSGNTPSKIPLAPAAANV
-912 TVPGV
+912 
-917 SNARSPVT
+917 RSPIT
-925 PSAMMSPGKNIQSPN
+925 QSSMISPGKNIQSPN
-940 SLSGS
+940 S
-945 PGSSS
+945 SSS
-950 SASSNMCCNQTGFN
+950 SPSISSNVSSNICCNQIGFN

-1016 SGNNE
+1016 CGNNE

-1076 LNFSTKRGEKEV
+1076 LNFSAKRGEKEV

-1095 AEGSAC
+1095 AEGSAG
-1101 TNPQQQTVDGR
+1101 TSPQQQTVDGR

-1206 NIFRYSKEGTT
+1206 NIFRYSKKEGTT

-1435 KIKT
+1435 KLKT

>member
-1 MPSIA
+1 MPSIE
-6 RSSCVEDCSCVLCR
+6 RGSCIDKDCDCGLCR
-20 ELTDYRMISPSPE
+20 ELTSCRMMAMNNLE
-33 SPPGR
+33 GNLAR
-38 RDAVNFILRRGLPF
+38 REGVNFILRRGLPF
-52 PNRTLSKEWLETEDP
+52 ATRNPSKEWLETEDQD
-67 RFVGYEDSATLE
+67 YADTLE
-79 DKSQGPE
+79 ENSRE
-86 TVSAVS
+86 TEAGGMTTTTTPA
-92 NNGPKRTDKDVG
+92 NAGKTDRDVG

-113 SSQRQREN
+113 TNQRQRDAKPRETSCSQTVAVEESRMSETRREVDHEEA
-121 NKKLMEKTE
+121 KCST
-130 KTEKSQP
+130 KSQN
-137 VVVVKEDARMMEK
+137 
-150 DQEPEEVEDEKR
+150 
-162 FGKSRIER
+162 ER

-176 LVENQD
+176 LVENED
-182 AKVTHE
+182 PKVTHE
-188 IVVNISPSREDVL
+188 IVVNVSPSREDVL

-209 VEDYWSLPGDN
+209 VEDYWSLPGDSS
-220 TGFKADWSFV
+220 GFKADWSFV
-230 QQWRLRGPGGSNG
+230 QQWRLRRPGGGSG
-243 RDLYCPPYT
+243 RDLYCPPYS
-252 KDFTESSPKNGVH
+252 KDFAESSPKNGVH
-265 NTVHMVAERDTDS
+265 NMVHMVAERDTDS

-342 HHRTHSPQQL
+342 HHRAHSPQQL

-488 DQVSME
+488 EQVSME

-650 NAGRTASGRII
+650 NAGRTASG
-661 SLGALAM
+661 ALAM

-698 LTTCVGSMSELID
+698 LTTCVGSMSELLD
-711 LISKVAQAGRS
+711 LISKVTQAGRS

-727 GKALNAL
+727 AKALNAL

-815 VCSKKIDDSEY
+815 VCSKRIDDSEY
-826 VRLLTMDMAFKLL
+826 VRLLTMDMAFKML

-861 VNDNGFTALIIAC
+861 VNDNGFTALMITC
-874 INGEETAVLALL
+874 INGDETAVLALL
-886 DAGADLNIESPPPST
+886 DAGADLNIESPPPLT
-901 GQSANTPSKVP
+901 
-912 TVPGV
+912 
-917 SNARSPVT
+917 
-925 PSAMMSPGKNIQSPN
+925 GKNMQTPN
-940 SLSGS
+940 SSSGS
-945 PGSSS
+945 PGTSSNS
-950 SASSNMCCNQTGFN
+950 SSNMCCNQTGFN

-1021 MVALLLAH
+1021 MVALLLVH

-1076 LNFSTKRGEKEV
+1076 LNFSAKRGEKEV

-1095 AEGSAC
+1095 AEGSAG
-1101 TNPQQQTVDGR
+1101 TSPQQQTADGR

-1206 NIFRYSKEGTT
+1206 NIFRYSKKEGTT

-1435 KIKT
+1435 KMKT

>member
-1 MPSIA
+1 
-6 RSSCVEDCSCVLCR
+6 
-20 ELTDYRMISPSPE
+20 MI
-33 SPPGR
+33 
-38 RDAVNFILRRGLPF
+38 
-52 PNRTLSKEWLETEDP
+52 
-67 RFVGYEDSATLE
+67 
-79 DKSQGPE
+79 
-86 TVSAVS
+86 
-92 NNGPKRTDKDVG
+92 
-104 HKTVIYFGD
+104 
-113 SSQRQREN
+113 
-121 NKKLMEKTE
+121 
-130 KTEKSQP
+130 
-137 VVVVKEDARMMEK
+137 
-150 DQEPEEVEDEKR
+150 
-162 FGKSRIER
+162 
-170 QRSTVS
+170 
-176 LVENQD
+176 
-182 AKVTHE
+182 
-188 IVVNISPSREDVL
+188 
-201 RIEEDESQ
+201 
-209 VEDYWSLPGDN
+209 
-220 TGFKADWSFV
+220 
-230 QQWRLRGPGGSNG
+230 
-243 RDLYCPPYT
+243 
-252 KDFTESSPKNGVH
+252 
-265 NTVHMVAERDTDS
+265 HMIPERDTDS

-287 PHHSQHHHL
+287 PRHSQHHHL
-296 SLHEIRALQ
+296 SLHELRALQ

-352 NSVPEDDRLS
+352 NAVPEDDRLS

-368 NGRSRSGQNRNRH
+368 NGRSRSGQSRNRH

-515 RLAKPV
+515 RLTKPI

-612 LLQCIPTD
+612 LLQCVPTE

-650 NAGRTASGRII
+650 NAGRTASG
-661 SLGALAM
+661 ALAM

-689 AGSALEPSL
+689 AQSALEPSL

-711 LISKVAQAGRS
+711 LISKVAQAGRC

-727 GKALNAL
+727 TRALHAL

-764 PPLVEWLRVATAHA
+764 PPLVEWLRVAAAHA
-778 EHRHGLVVDQDDI
+778 EHRHGLVMDQDDI

-803 CPVRPICFEEVA
+803 CPVRPISSEEIA
-815 VCSKKIDDSEY
+815 VCSKRIDDAEY
-826 VRLLTMDMAFKLL
+826 VRLLTLDMAFKMLT
-839 ISGRA
+839 SGRT

-861 VNDNGFTALIIAC
+861 VNDAGFTALMLAC
-874 INGEETAVLALL
+874 INGDESAVMALL
-886 DAGADLNIESPPPST
+886 DAGADLNIESPPPTTS
-901 GQSANTPSKVP
+901 SSSNTPSKIPQTSGISNVRNP
-912 TVPGV
+912 INQSAIITPNKT
-917 SNARSPVT
+917 SNANVAS
-925 PSAMMSPGKNIQSPN
+925 SSPN
-940 SLSGS
+940 SLSGAI
-945 PGSSS
+945 SSG
-950 SASSNMCCNQTGFN
+950 MCYAQTAFN

-992 AAVEGGAKLSED
+992 AVVEGGAKLSED

-1029 GAQPFLSTLIKD
+1029 AAQPFLSTLIKD

-1046 GSAQRG
+1046 GSVQRG

-1076 LNFSTKRGEKEV
+1076 LNFSAKRGEKEI

-1095 AEGSAC
+1095 AEGNAGNNS
-1101 TNPQQQTVDGR
+1101 QQQTAEGR
-1112 GNRRE
+1112 GARRE

-1123 NKVQTKALQEAMY
+1123 NKIQTKALQEAMY

-1147 MELRGLKVGWT
+1147 MELRGLKIGWT

-1206 NIFRYSKEGTT
+1206 NIFRYSKKEGTT

-1223 FCTCFGWEP
+1223 FCTCFGWEA

-1348 YCEAQCSS
+1348 YCEAQCST

-1372 YNATQLL
+1372 YNAAQLL

-1420 TLQARIKARRSQQQN
+1420 TLQSRIKARRSQQN
-1435 KIKT
+1435 KIKA

>member
-1 MPSIA
+1 MNVERSTMDGGQQPLFLSGTSGWAGSISGPQQSTVQTAGAPSEHYGGPLSLSI
-6 RSSCVEDCSCVLCR
+6 C
-20 ELTDYRMISPSPE
+20 ISDSGHE
-33 SPPGR
+33 
-38 RDAVNFILRRGLPF
+38 ILRP
-52 PNRTLSKEWLETEDP
+52 KP
-67 RFVGYEDSATLE
+67 R
-79 DKSQGPE
+79 
-86 TVSAVS
+86 
-92 NNGPKRTDKDVG
+92 R
-104 HKTVIYFGD
+104 
-113 SSQRQREN
+113 
-121 NKKLMEKTE
+121 
-130 KTEKSQP
+130 
-137 VVVVKEDARMMEK
+137 
-150 DQEPEEVEDEKR
+150 
-162 FGKSRIER
+162 
-170 QRSTVS
+170 
-176 LVENQD
+176 
-182 AKVTHE
+182 
-188 IVVNISPSREDVL
+188 
-201 RIEEDESQ
+201 
-209 VEDYWSLPGDN
+209 
-220 TGFKADWSFV
+220 
-230 QQWRLRGPGGSNG
+230 PGGSNS
-243 RDLYCPPYT
+243 REIFCPPYS
-252 KDFTESSPKNGVH
+252 KDFTENSPKNGVH
-265 NTVHMVAERDTDS
+265 DIVHMIPERDTDN
-278 VAPTPTPQH
+278 VALTPTPQQH
-287 PHHSQHHHL
+287 PRYSQHHHL
-296 SLHEIRALQ
+296 SLHELRALQ

-342 HHRTHSPQQL
+342 HHKTHSPQQL
-352 NSVPEDDRLS
+352 NAVPEDDRLS

-368 NGRSRSGQNRNRH
+368 NGKRSGQNRNRH

-488 DQVSME
+488 EQVSME

-515 RLAKPV
+515 RLAKPI
-521 GLCSKH
+521 GLCSKQ

-581 RWMSDVRL
+581 RWMSDVKL
-589 GRMIHEYAA
+589 GRMVHEYAA

-612 LLQCIPTD
+612 LLQCVPTE

-650 NAGRTASGRII
+650 NAGRTASG
-661 SLGALAM
+661 ALAM

-680 SSSRSGRDA
+680 SSSRSGRDVVQ
-689 AGSALEPSL
+689 SALEPSL
-698 LTTCVGSMSELID
+698 LTTCVGSMSELVD
-711 LISKVAQAGRS
+711 LISKVAQAGHC

-727 GKALNAL
+727 MKALHAL

-764 PPLVEWLRVATAHA
+764 PPLVEWLRVAAAHA

-803 CPVRPICFEEVA
+803 CPVRPISSEEIA
-815 VCSKKIDDSEY
+815 VCSKRIDDTEY
-826 VRLLTMDMAFKLL
+826 VRLLTLDMAFKML
-839 ISGRA
+839 ISGRT
-844 DLIAQ
+844 DLITQ

-861 VNDNGFTALIIAC
+861 VNDAGFTALMLAC
-874 INGEETAVLALL
+874 INGDETAATVLL
-886 DAGADLNIESPPPST
+886 DAGADLNIESPSPTTNS
-901 GQSANTPSKVP
+901 SVNTPSKMP
-912 TVPGV
+912 QTSSTGAL
-917 SNARSPVT
+917 NARSPINQSMMMT
-925 PSAMMSPGKNIQSPN
+925 PTGKTMSNTNITTANSSGNSNGIVPGNVCY
-940 SLSGS
+940 
-945 PGSSS
+945 
-950 SASSNMCCNQTGFN
+950 AQTAFN

-975 TALLGHCNIARI
+975 VALLGHCNIARI

-1076 LNFSTKRGEKEV
+1076 LNFSAKRGEKEI

-1095 AEGSAC
+1095 AEGNAG
-1101 TNPQQQTVDGR
+1101 TNSQQQIAEGR
-1112 GNRRE
+1112 GARRE

-1123 NKVQTKALQEAMY
+1123 NKIQTKALQEAMY

-1147 MELRGLKVGWT
+1147 MELRGLNVGWT

-1206 NIFRYSKEGTT
+1206 NIFRYSKKEGTT

-1348 YCEAQCSS
+1348 YCEAQCST

-1372 YNATQLL
+1372 YNAAQLL
-1379 EYCQGFLLQNMV
+1379 EYCQGFLLQNMM

-1420 TLQARIKARRSQQQN
+1420 TLQSRIKVRRSQQQN
-1435 KIKT
+1435 KIKA

>member
-1 MPSIA
+1 MNDMSAIH
-6 RSSCVEDCSCVLCR
+6 RESCGDDCYCVICR
-20 ELTDYRMISPSPE
+20 ELKDCRMAGNAE
-33 SPPGR
+33 GGAQGR
-38 RDAVNFILRRGLPF
+38 REGINFILRRGLPF
-52 PNRTLSKEWLETEDP
+52 VTRSPSREWLETDLKRED
-67 RFVGYEDSATLE
+67 VSLE
-79 DKSQGPE
+79 EKCHSPE
-86 TVSAVS
+86 VRPVR
-92 NNGPKRTDKDVG
+92 KTDKDVA

-113 SSQRQREN
+113 TKQRE
-121 NKKLMEKTE
+121 
-130 KTEKSQP
+130 
-137 VVVVKEDARMMEK
+137 KENRLGQRDVSSPITSRDESRMSDARK
-150 DQEPEEVEDEKR
+150 VETDGFEQ
-162 FGKSRIER
+162 GKNL
-170 QRSTVS
+170 T
-176 LVENQD
+176 ENED
-182 AKVTHE
+182 TKVTHE
-188 IVVNISPSREDVL
+188 IVVNVSPSREDVL
-201 RIEEDESQ
+201 KIEEDESQ

-220 TGFKADWSFV
+220 SGFKADWSFV
-230 QQWRLRGPGGSNG
+230 QQWRLRGPGGGGGGGSG
-243 RDLYCPPYT
+243 RELYCPPYS
-252 KDFTESSPKNGVH
+252 KDFTESSTKNGVH
-265 NTVHMVAERDTDS
+265 NMVHMVAERDTDS

-342 HHRTHSPQQL
+342 HHRAHSPQQL

-381 RATPAKLQVPWS
+381 RATPAKVPWS

-488 DQVSME
+488 EQVSME

-509 IGRETQ
+509 VGRETQ

-650 NAGRTASGRII
+650 NAGRTASG
-661 SLGALAM
+661 ALAM

-680 SSSRSGRDA
+680 SSSSRSGRDA
-689 AGSALEPSL
+689 TSSALEPSL

-727 GKALNAL
+727 TKALNAL

-803 CPVRPICFEEVA
+803 CPVRPICFEEVS
-815 VCSKKIDDSEY
+815 VCSKRIDDTEY
-826 VRLLTMDMAFKLL
+826 VRLLTMDMAFKMLT
-839 ISGRA
+839 SGRA

-849 AMPLLPSTKINT
+849 AMPLLPSAKINT
-861 VNDNGFTALIIAC
+861 VNDNGFTALMIAC
-874 INGEETAVLALL
+874 INGDETAVLALL

-901 GQSANTPSKVP
+901 GQLANTPSKVP
-912 TVPGV
+912 VTPGT
-917 SNARSPVT
+917 SSTRSPVT
-925 PSAMMSPGKNIQSPN
+925 PSSIMSSGKSMQ
-940 SLSGS
+940 
-945 PGSSS
+945 SSS
-950 SASSNMCCNQTGFN
+950 SASSLPSPSNNVSSNVCCNQTAFN

-975 TALLGHCNIARI
+975 TALMGHCNIARI

-992 AAVEGGAKLSED
+992 AAVEGGAKPSED

-1016 SGNNE
+1016 TGNNE

-1076 LNFSTKRGEKEV
+1076 LNFSAKRGEKEV

-1095 AEGSAC
+1095 AEGSAASS
-1101 TNPQQQTVDGR
+1101 PQQQTVDGR

-1158 LHCWMHSLATAHE
+1158 LHCWMHSLGTAHE

-1206 NIFRYSKEGTT
+1206 NIFRYSKKEGTT

-1420 TLQARIKARRSQQQN
+1420 TLQARIKTRRSQQQN
-1435 KIKT
+1435 KIKA